1 MKIAIVGL
9 AIPHPTGKE
18 LKKKGYTVWTLGRN
32 ADPDCDRYYE
42 LHGLQTKHP
51 EKLVRRNLHS
61 VVYGMCDKEGL
72 PLNCSACGMAL
83 ETLLEQDVEEV
94 LITGC
99 PQDSPGRIYKRAPR
113 PCNDCRLFK
122 RAGKENN
129 LGKFT
134 KKPELWKTKMTIT
147 YEGKK
152 K

>member
-61 VVYGMCDKEGL
+61 VVYGMCEKEGL

-83 ETLLEQDVEEV
+83 ETLLEKDVEEV

-99 PQDSPGRIYKRAPR
+99 PQDSQEEYIKERPALAMVVGYLKGVRGGQKIFWENAPE
-113 PCNDCRLFK
+113 NLK
-122 RAGKENN
+122 YGKQ
-129 LGKFT
+129 K
-134 KKPELWKTKMTIT
+134 
-147 YEGKK
+147 
-152 K
+152 

>member
-61 VVYGMCDKEGL
+61 VVYGMCKKK
-72 PLNCSACGMAL
+72 A
-83 ETLLEQDVEEV
+83 
-94 LITGC
+94 
-99 PQDSPGRIYKRAPR
+99 
-113 PCNDCRLFK
+113 CRLIVQRAEWRLKHFLKKMWK
-122 RAGKENN
+122 RFLL
-129 LGKFT
+129 LGARRIPRKN
-134 KKPELWKTKMTIT
+134 I
-147 YEGKK
+147 
-152 K
+152 